1 MHPCNLHDSILLP
14 RLPYLARLIPQR
26 LGRCP
31 SVFAP
36 ALHSPQ
42 KTLGLAE
49 PRCPKGGGWRKV
61 EVVTVHPLFSGTAT
75 THKNAVNSLS

>member
-31 SVFAP
+31 NVFAP
-36 ALHSPQ
+36 ARHSPQ
-42 KTLGLAE
+42 KTQE
-49 PRCPKGGGWRKV
+49 PGGDKCQEGVVGKKGKVRKGSLLLQDCYHSLLV
-61 EVVTVHPLFSGTAT
+61 L
-75 THKNAVNSLS
+75 NAF